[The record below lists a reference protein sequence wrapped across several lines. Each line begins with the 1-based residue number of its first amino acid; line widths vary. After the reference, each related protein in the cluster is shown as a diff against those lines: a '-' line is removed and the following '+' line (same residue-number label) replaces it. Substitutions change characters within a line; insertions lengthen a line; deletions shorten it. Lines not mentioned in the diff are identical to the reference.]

1 MKADRFWRTL
11 EEYSNFEEFQR
22 SLLDEFPPGV
32 SERPAFLH
40 RREFLSLVSAS
51 LAFAGLT
58 SCAPTVPEK
67 IVPYVRPPEEIV
79 PGRPLFFAT
88 AFPLGGYGL
97 GVLAESHMGR
107 PTKIEGNPDH
117 PASLGSTDAFAQ
129 ASILSLYDPDR
140 SKVIVN
146 GGRISTWDAFI
157 TALATELEAKR
168 LNKGEGLR
176 FLTETVTSPT
186 VALQLRRIL
195 EQFPAAQWHQYEP
208 VNSDSARAASRTM
221 FGKYV
226 DARYHVEKA
235 DVILSLDADFLLS
248 MPGHVRH
255 AREFASRRRTQP
267 GENRMNRLYV
277 LESTPSITGAK
288 ADHRRPVR
296 SSDIYVMASRIADAL
311 GGKTSTGDAWVDAL
325 VRDLQSARGKSLVIA
340 GPQQRPEV
348 HVLAHAMN
356 AALGNIG
363 QTIEYIDPD
372 EPNPVEQLESLK
384 QLTRDM
390 QNGAV
395 DLLLVVG
402 GNPVYTA
409 PADLEFAK
417 HFANVRVRVHLAL
430 YEDETSDFC
439 HWHIPETH
447 YLESW
452 GDIRSDDGTTTIMQP
467 LINPLYGG
475 KSAVELLSAV
485 LGQPTRTSYELVKE
499 AWGLDEKAWRKAVH
513 DGVAKTEGLAGGR
526 SAGLGQNY
534 SPPWQRR
541 GGRASNTNF
550 AKPPFLRL
558 RAAALA
564 LRELRRGFL
573 ASTEVFAQEL
583 PGAFPLEVVFR
594 PDPTIYDGR
603 FANNAWLQE
612 LPKPLTKTVWDNVA
626 LVSPA
631 TAQRLNLGQEDVI
644 EIRHEGR
651 TIHAPVWISPG
662 HAHDSVTLFLG
673 YGRTRAGTLGSNRG
687 YNANSIRT
695 SSAPWLA
702 QNVEVRKTG
711 GRYMLAST
719 QSHHLM
725 ENRHLARRASA
736 TEYGEHP
743 NFAKEETQV
752 PPRELTL
759 YPEYPPENYA
769 WGMAIDL
776 STCIGCNAC
785 VVACQAEN
793 NIPVVG
799 KLEASRS
806 REMHWLRI
814 DTYYEGDV
822 DQPEMLFQPML
833 CQHCEKAPC
842 EPVCPVAAT
851 THSNEGLNEMTYN
864 RCVGTR
870 YCSNNCPYK
879 VRRFNFFDFHAGE
892 RPSMSLLYNP
902 DVTVRSRGVMEKCTY
917 CVQRIN
923 HARIDAKKEDRLIRD
938 GEVVTACQ
946 GACPADAI
954 VFGNI
959 ADPNSRVAKLKAEPR
974 NYGVLTELNTRPRTT
989 YLAKITNPNPE
1000 VPKVGA

>member
-1 MKADRFWRTL
+1 MRTEQFWRTL
-11 EEYSNFEEFQR
+11 EEYSNFEEFQK
-22 SLLDEFPPGV
+22 SLYDEFPAAA
-32 SERPAFLH
+32 SEGPAWLD

-67 IVPYVRPPEEIV
+67 IVPYVRQPEDIV
-79 PGRPLFFAT
+79 PGKPLFFAT

-117 PASLGSTDAFAQ
+117 PASRGSTDAFAQ

-146 GGRISTWDAFI
+146 GGRIATWDAFI
-157 TALATELEAKR
+157 TALGTELEAKR

-176 FLTETVTSPT
+176 ILTETVTSPT
-186 VALQLRRIL
+186 LASQLRQVL
-195 EQFPAAQWHQYEP
+195 QQFPSAQWHQFEP
-208 VNSDSARAASRTM
+208 VNSDNARAASRMM
-221 FGKYV
+221 FGKYL
-226 DARYHVEKA
+226 DAVYHFDKA

-248 MPGHVRH
+248 MRGHVRH
-255 AREFASRRRTQP
+255 ARDFASRRRAQP

-288 ADHRRPVR
+288 ADYRRAVR
-296 SSDIYVMASRIADAL
+296 SSEIYGMASQIADAL
-311 GGKTSTGDAWVDAL
+311 EGKHSGSDGWLAAVA
-325 VRDLQSARGKSLVIA
+325 RDLQSAGSRSLVVA

-348 HVLAHAMN
+348 QALAHAMN
-356 AALGNIG
+356 SRLGNIG
-363 QTIEYIDPD
+363 QTVEYI
-372 EPNPVEQLESLK
+372 EPIEANPVEQLDSLK
-384 QLTRDM
+384 RLTRDM
-390 QNGAV
+390 QSGAV
-395 DLLLVVG
+395 DLLLVLHA
-402 GNPVYTA
+402 NPVYTS

-417 HFANVRVRVHLAL
+417 HFSNVRLRIHLGV
-430 YEDETSDFC
+430 YEDETSELC
-439 HWHIPETH
+439 QWHIPETH

-452 GDIRSDDGTTTIMQP
+452 GDIRSDDGVTTIMQP

-475 KSAVELLSAV
+475 KSMYEVVSAI
-485 LGQPTRTSYELVKE
+485 LGQPTRTTYEIVKE
-499 AWGLDEKAWRKAVH
+499 AWGKDEKAWRRAVH
-513 DGVAKTEGLAGGR
+513 DGVVPVQPISSPRPVLTPVGALYERPGGR
-526 SAGLGQNY
+526 R
-534 SPPWQRR
+534 PPQQE
-541 GGRASNTNF
+541 A
-550 AKPPFLRL
+550 
-558 RAAALA
+558 
-564 LRELRRGFL
+564 EL
-573 ASTEVFAQEL
+573 EI
-583 PGAFPLEVVFR
+583 VFR

-603 FANNAWLQE
+603 FANNGWLQE
-612 LPKPLTKTVWDNVA
+612 LPKPLTKIVWDNVA
-626 LVSPA
+626 LLSPA
-631 TAQRLNLGQEDVI
+631 TAQRLNVKDEDVI
-644 EIRHEGR
+644 EIKHEGR
-651 TIHAPVWISPG
+651 AIRTPVWISPG
-662 HAHDSVTLFLG
+662 HAQDSITLFLG

-687 YNANSIRT
+687 YNVNSIRT
-695 SSAPWLA
+695 SSAPWIA
-702 QNVEVRKTG
+702 QNVEVRRTG
-711 GRYMLAST
+711 ERYTLVST
-719 QSHHLM
+719 QSHQLM
-725 ENRHLARRASA
+725 ENRHLVRSA
-736 TEYGEHP
+736 TITEYSENP
-743 NFAKEETQV
+743 DFAKEEAESPT
-752 PPRELTL
+752 RELSL
-759 YPEYPPENYA
+759 YPEFPVEDYA

-799 KLEASRS
+799 KIQAGRE

-814 DTYYEGDV
+814 DTYYQGDL
-822 DQPEMLFQPML
+822 DQPQMLFQPML

-842 EPVCPVAAT
+842 EPVCPVGAT

-879 VRRFNFFDFHAGE
+879 VRRFNFLNFHADEG
-892 RPSMSLLYNP
+892 PSIALLHNP

-923 HARIDAKKEDRLIRD
+923 HGRIEATEQNRLIRD

-959 ADPNSRVAKLKAEPR
+959 ADPTSRVAKLKAEPR
-974 NYGVLTELNTRPRTT
+974 NYGVLAELNTRPRTT
-989 YLAKITNPNPE
+989 YLARLTNPNAE
-1000 VPKVGA
+1000 VRTNG